1 MLSHQAVLLS
11 EAVSLLKPG
20 VGKVIVDGTLG
31 GGGHA
36 EALLAQ
42 GAVVVGIDR
51 DPQSLE
57 VASQSLARFGDRF
70 LPLRGNY
77 ADAETLLHDRRLLP
91 IDGILLDLGISSIQL
106 DDPRRGFSFRVD
118 GPLDMRI
125 EPQGPTA
132 AELIAAT
139 DERSLS
145 RILWEFGE
153 ERFARPIARELKQ
166 GAPQTTF
173 GAVEAV
179 KRAVPRRAWPKK
191 IHVATRTF
199 QALRIAVNRELESL
213 DRLLDTLP
221 RLLKV
226 GATAA
231 VISFHSLEDRKVKQR
246 FRALAAACRCP
257 PGLPVCGCGASSTF
271 NLVTR
276 KAIHASESEL
286 QQNPRARSARL
297 RAIERVR

>member
-1 MLSHQAVLLS
+1 MSSHQAVLLS

-36 EALLAQ
+36 EAMLAQ
-42 GAVVVGIDR
+42 GAVVVGVDR

-57 VASQSLARFGDRF
+57 AASRRLSSFADRF
-70 LPLRGNY
+70 VALRGNY
-77 ADAETLLHDRRLLP
+77 ADAETLLRDRRLLP
-91 IDGILLDLGISSIQL
+91 VDGILLDLGISSIQL
-106 DDPRRGFSFRVD
+106 DDPRRGFSFQID
-118 GPLDMRI
+118 APLDMRI
-125 EPQGPTA
+125 EPHGPTA
-132 AELIAAT
+132 GELIAAT

-145 RILWEFGE
+145 RMLWEFGE
-153 ERFARPIARELKQ
+153 ERFARPIARELKR
-166 GAPQTTF
+166 AVPQTTF
-173 GAVEAV
+173 AAVEAI

-191 IHVATRTF
+191 THVATRTF
-199 QALRIAVNRELESL
+199 QALRIAVNHELESL

-231 VISFHSLEDRKVKQR
+231 VISFHSLEDRRVKQR
-246 FRALAAACRCP
+246 FRALATACRCP
-257 PGLPVCGCGASSTF
+257 PGLPVCACGASSTF
-271 NLVTR
+271 KLVSR
-276 KAIHASESEL
+276 KAIRPSESEL
-286 QQNPRARSARL
+286 KQNPRARSARL